1 MSETTETKA
10 VTSTKA
16 KGEIGPSM
24 LGSEILVKALEE
36 EACGVDTWRNRFE
49 TMCKRVSAR
58 ARASQ
63 PPRHRLPR
71 RSHSPRRARA
81 W

>member
-24 LGSEILVKALEE
+24 LGSEILVKALER
-36 EACGVDTWRNRFE
+36 G
-49 TMCKRVSAR
+49 RVWT
-58 ARASQ
+58 
-63 PPRHRLPR
+63 PC
-71 RSHSPRRARA
+71 SPTLAERA
-81 W
+81 WSCTRR

>member
-24 LGSEILVKALEE
+24 LGSEILVKALEGE
-36 EACGVDTWRNRFE
+36 GVTP
-49 TMCKRVSAR
+49 C
-58 ARASQ
+58 
-63 PPRHRLPR
+63 
-71 RSHSPRRARA
+71 SPTLAERA
-81 W
+81 WSCTRR